1 MFGMSK
7 IGSFRTTLGKIVEQE
22 KLKVNTYQNLADIT
36 GISATTLKYMVA
48 NKHDVMLDNVL
59 AVLEATGYDLE
70 IRKVR

>member
-1 MFGMSK
+1 MMSK

-36 GISATTLKYMVA
+36 GVSATTLKYMVV
-48 NKHDVMLDNVL
+48 NKHDVRLDNVL
-59 AVLEATGYDLE
+59 AVLEATGYELE

>member
-1 MFGMSK
+1 MSK

-36 GISATTLKYMVA
+36 GVSTTTLKYMVA

-70 IRKVR
+70 IRRKTCK